1 MCYNNITL
9 MKEWGDLMK
18 KVIGLTGSIASGK
31 STVSNRLKELGYVV
45 IDCDAI
51 NHEIL
56 KKNAV
61 GYLEVVKEF
70 TSSILDENGEICRK
84 KLGSLIF
91 NDSKLKEKL
100 NQILHPII
108 KSIVIEEINKTD
120 DGMVFLDCPLLFETD
135 FHELCD
141 LKIVVYVNM
150 DTQIQ
155 RLMQRDNITFP
166 EALKKIYAQMSLDE
180 KLELADYV
188 IDNCHSLGDLEWQIK
203 QLLFRLER
211 MM

>member
-1 MCYNNITL
+1 
-9 MKEWGDLMK
+9 MK

-31 STVSNRLKELGYVV
+31 STVSKKLKDLGYKV

-56 KKNAV
+56 VKDEV
-61 GYLEVVKEF
+61 GYLLVVENF
-70 TSSILDENGEICRK
+70 GADILDENLEIDRK

-91 NDSKLKEKL
+91 NDSVLKEKL
-100 NQILHPII
+100 NQILHPVI
-108 KSIVIEEINKTD
+108 KNRVIEEIEKID
-120 DGMVFLDCPLLFETD
+120 EGMVFLDCPLLFETD
-135 FHELCD
+135 FHKLCEIN
-141 LKIVVYVNM
+141 IVVYVNF
-150 DTQIQ
+150 DTQIH
-155 RLMQRDNITFP
+155 RLMQRDNITVP

-180 KLELADYV
+180 KLGLADLV
-188 IDNCHSLGDLEWQIK
+188 IDNCHSLGDLDWQIK

>member
-1 MCYNNITL
+1 MICV
-9 MKEWGDLMK
+9 K

-31 STVSNRLKELGYVV
+31 STVSKKLKDLGYKV

-56 KKNAV
+56 VKDEV
-61 GYLEVVKEF
+61 GYLLVVENF
-70 TSSILDENGEICRK
+70 GADILDENLEIDRK

-91 NDSKLKEKL
+91 NDSTLKEKL
-100 NQILHPII
+100 NQILHPVI
-108 KSIVIEEINKTD
+108 KNRVIEEIEKID
-120 DGMVFLDCPLLFETD
+120 EGMVFLDCPLLFETD
-135 FHELCD
+135 FHTLCEIN
-141 LKIVVYVNM
+141 IVVYVNF
-150 DTQIQ
+150 DTQIH

-180 KLELADYV
+180 KLGLADLV
-188 IDNCHSLGDLEWQIK
+188 IDNCHSLGDLDWQIK